1 MNIVVYLIKREKYIG
16 CFYEKGLFMKRSFLT
31 IVSLLMIMGGM
42 VLSIPM
48 NSNAKGINEIE
59 TAVDGS
65 YLTYKDYSY
74 GTSSDAM
81 FRGEHLMTGDSIITK
96 TGNGKIYTYG
106 ETTANHE
113 VDFVAVIVYVDR
125 YDESDGLWGQIDGR
139 VKDARDTY
147 YVVST
152 KTLQVDRGYFYR
164 VHCEHFA
171 GNDDEEMH
179 DSAVSFTDGIWIP

>member
-1 MNIVVYLIKREKYIG
+1 MERRIMLKRI
-16 CFYEKGLFMKRSFLT
+16 LSTISSFCILC
-31 IVSLLMIMGGM
+31 
-42 VLSIPM
+42 SIIL
-48 NSNAKGINEIE
+48 AVGINAHADYGENR
-59 TAVDGS
+59 AVVVDGS
-65 YLTYKDYSY
+65 YLTYGEYSS
-74 GTSSDAM
+74 GTSSNN
-81 FRGEHLMTGDSIITK
+81 FQRGEHLMDGDSIIAK

-106 ETTANHE
+106 ETTANHD
-113 VDFVAVIVYVDR
+113 VDFVAVLVYVDR
-125 YDESDGLWGQIDGR
+125 YDESDGLWGQIDAR
-139 VKDARDTY
+139 AKDARDTY